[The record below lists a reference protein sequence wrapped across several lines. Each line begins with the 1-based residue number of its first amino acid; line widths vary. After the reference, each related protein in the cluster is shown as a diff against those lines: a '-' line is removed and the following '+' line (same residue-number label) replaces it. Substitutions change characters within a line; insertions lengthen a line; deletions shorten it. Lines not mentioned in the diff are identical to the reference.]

1 MSLRPRWAERLHSTR
16 EEGHSHSTQNPHKE
30 DLRPSKMRACRRP
43 GDRLGR
49 PRQGSSRGQGTPL
62 AQRPLWS
69 QARGAGGPRASGHE
83 GSTSGSPGTSLHRAG
98 TRRGPPVPPAA
109 PPGTRR
115 PCCPGRSSQTPGPAA
130 GPPSL
135 GESDRQG
142 WGSGPRV
149 GVAHGR
155 GWDAGRVWVE
165 GDGGRCPGA
174 RSQTPIRT
182 RMTHTQAR
190 TRAHTRNTQ
199 GSPKRTVNQRLC
211 VRQADHQCRHTGQ
224 HVLPVHLLSFQNL
237 L

>member
-1 MSLRPRWAERLHSTR
+1 MLMSLRPRWAERLHSTR

-49 PRQGSSRGQGTPL
+49 PGQGSSRGQGTPL

-98 TRRGPPVPPAA
+98 TRQGPPVPPAA

-165 GDGGRCPGA
+165 GLPPSRRWRAMPRGLLTNAHPHEND
-174 RSQTPIRT
+174 
-182 RMTHTQAR
+182 THTSTHAC
-190 TRAHTRNTQ
+190 THTE
-199 GSPKRTVNQRLC
+199 
-211 VRQADHQCRHTGQ
+211 HTG
-224 HVLPVHLLSFQNL
+224 LPQAHR
-237 L
+237 